1 MSNSR
6 SNPDIVVLYWYIA
19 GHPGYVVN
27 FCQNRDNFCQ
37 SRDHFFKSYFF
48 FTKLF
53 SKHSDDHFGRRI
65 QTGDNLEY
73 NDNFFPSFQFLKK
86 VRQISGFYRESTLLG
101 IGFNVNFRVLAS
113 GLLPGNMTFRRN
125 NVGLESLGFFPSIA
139 KEENN
144 AQQCAFPVKPRYLS
158 YLF

>member
-101 IGFNVNFRVLAS
+101 IGFSFRHAS
-113 GLLPGNMTFRRN
+113 GEHPEIDVEPQQCRMRELR
-125 NVGLESLGFFPSIA
+125 FFPLHGSSPTHAHKRTILLHVS
-139 KEENN
+139 
-144 AQQCAFPVKPRYLS
+144 FPV
-158 YLF
+158 